1 MTHQAPDRLFLDF
14 QSAVAGRYS
23 LERELGR
30 GGMGVVYLAREVRLD
45 RPVAIKLLPPS
56 KASDPHLRERFQ
68 REARTAAKL
77 SHPNIIPIHAVEEI
91 GEFVFFAMAY
101 VEGETLTERVR
112 RRGPLAPSDA
122 SRVLR
127 DVAWALAYAH
137 GQGVIHRDVK
147 PDNIL
152 LESGGRVLVADF
164 GIASVVAGAGALA
177 TGEVVGTPEFMSPE
191 RALGEAVDARS
202 DLYSLGIVA
211 YFACSGTL
219 PFEGEKATDVLAKQV
234 TQPAPA
240 LGTLAPL
247 VPRRLAQ
254 AIDRCLA
261 KDPAERPAG
270 PGALADQLSHA
281 LEQRRDL
288 PVALR
293 AFVKHDARL
302 DGGGVL
308 LYPFAM
314 LFATPIAAYITGS
327 PAVRFFTLVSG
338 YTLVPLGVL
347 VNRARRLLNAGFAHG
362 DIGVAFK
369 AEIERSREERA
380 YGLGHG
386 GGPSLF
392 EKVLRWISATGLG
405 TAALALS
412 GLVLWAPPWAQT
424 DLLITFGWSLF
435 GGLSSGVGAL
445 IMLQRRRDVDAE
457 FWGRLWTGRLGRW
470 MFSVARLFT
479 GNKKAPASLT
489 HRPTELALGMA
500 AEQLYDSLPKVTRQD
515 VRDLPDVVHRL
526 EQDAQKMRG
535 RLEELQEA
543 LADVLHTAVSL
554 EPARATRHDL
564 TVADLRAERDL
575 VQQRLKDAVAAL
587 ETIRQNRQPREIGH
601 DVVRT
606 LGWPALEP
614 RLHESGAEN
623 VAPPAVIPREPF
635 VVIVAE
641 CFHADRDGF
650 LQRSGGAHGEEV
662 MHLADR
668 AGHVG

>member
-1 MTHQAPDRLFLDF
+1 MTHPSPDRLFLDF
-14 QSAVAGRYS
+14 QGAVAGRYS

-56 KASDPHLRERFQ
+56 KASDPKLRERFL

-91 GEFVFFAMAY
+91 GGFVFFAMSY
-101 VEGETLTERVR
+101 IEGETLTERVR

-152 LESGGRVLVADF
+152 LENNGRVLVADF

-191 RALGEAVDARS
+191 QALGEVVDARS
-202 DLYSLGIVA
+202 DLYSLGIVG
-211 YFACSGTL
+211 YFACSAAL
-219 PFEGEKATDVLAKQV
+219 PFEAEKATDVLAKQV
-234 TQPAPA
+234 TEPAPPLSA
-240 LGTLAPL
+240 VAPL

-261 KDPAERPAG
+261 KEPEDRPDGPA
-270 PGALADQLSHA
+270 ALAEQLSHA
-281 LEQRRDL
+281 LEQRREL

-302 DGGGVL
+302 DGSGVL

-314 LFATPIAAYITGS
+314 LIATPLFGFWTGS
-327 PAVRFFTLVSG
+327 VLVGFATLVSG

-347 VNRARRLLNAGFAHG
+347 VNRARRLLNAGFGHS

-369 AEIERSREERA
+369 AEIERSREERSF
-380 YGLGHG
+380 GQGHR
-386 GGPSLF
+386 GGPSIL
-392 EKVLRWISATGLG
+392 ERILRWIGGIGVGTAFVSLMVSTGDPMLMWTFGVSLTVGLG
-405 TAALALS
+405 A
-412 GLVLWAPPWAQT
+412 
-424 DLLITFGWSLF
+424 
-435 GGLSSGVGAL
+435 GVGAL
-445 IMLQRRRDVDAE
+445 SMLQRRRDVDAE
-457 FWGRLWTGRLGRW
+457 FWGRLWAGRLGRW
-470 MFSVARLFT
+470 LFGVARMFT
-479 GNKKAPASLT
+479 GTKSLPASLT

-500 AEQLYDSLPKVTRQD
+500 AEQLFDTLPKETRRQL
-515 VRDLPDVVHRL
+515 RDLPDVVHRL
-526 EQDAQKMRG
+526 EEDAQRMRA
-535 RLEELQEA
+535 RFEELQEA
-543 LADVLHTAVSL
+543 LADVGQRGSPD
-554 EPARATRHDL
+554 PAIGARHDRI
-564 TVADLRAERDL
+564 VADLSAEREQ

-587 ETIRQNRQPREIGH
+587 ETIRLN
-601 DVVRT
+601 
-606 LGWPALEP
+606 LL
-614 RLHESGAEN
+614 RLHAGTGTVQSLTTDLGLARN
-623 VAPPAVIPREPF
+623 VAKEISAQVEGYRE
-635 VVIVAE
+635 VE
-641 CFHADRDGF
+641 RE
-650 LQRSGGAHGEEV
+650 LQR
-662 MHLADR
+662 
-668 AGHVG
+668 

>member
-1 MTHQAPDRLFLDF
+1 MTHPPTDRLFIDF
-14 QSAVAGRYS
+14 QGAVAGRYS

-56 KASDPHLRERFQ
+56 KASDPKLRERFL

-77 SHPNIIPIHAVEEI
+77 SHPNVIPIHAVEEI

-101 VEGETLTERVR
+101 IEGETLTERVR

-137 GQGVIHRDVK
+137 TQGVIHRDVK

-152 LESGGRVLVADF
+152 LENGGRVLVADF
-164 GIASVVAGAGALA
+164 GIAGVVAGAGALA
-177 TGEVVGTPEFMSPE
+177 TGEVIGTPEFMSPE
-191 RALGEAVDARS
+191 QALGEVVDARS
-202 DLYSLGIVA
+202 DLYSLGVVG
-211 YFACSGTL
+211 YFAFSGAL
-219 PFEGEKATDVLAKQV
+219 PFEAEKATDVLAKQV
-234 TQPAPA
+234 TEPAPP
-240 LGTLAPL
+240 LVSVAPL

-261 KDPAERPAG
+261 KEPGERPDG
-270 PGALADQLSHA
+270 PAVLAEQLSHA
-281 LEQRRDL
+281 LEQRREL

-302 DGGGVL
+302 DGSGVL

-314 LFATPIAAYITGS
+314 LIATPLVGFWTGS
-327 PAVRFFTLVSG
+327 VAAGFVTLVSG
-338 YTLVPLGVL
+338 YTLVPLAVL
-347 VNRARRLLNAGFAHG
+347 LNRARRLLNAGFGHG

-369 AEIERSREERA
+369 AEIDRSREERA

-386 GGPSLF
+386 GGPSVF
-392 EKVLRWISATGLG
+392 ERVLRWISGIGLG
-405 TAALALS
+405 TAAIILPSIIVGAPDWALYEL
-412 GLVLWAPPWAQT
+412 GWL
-424 DLLITFGWSLF
+424 FGWSMT
-435 GGLSSGVGAL
+435 GGMAAGVGAL

-470 MFSVARLFT
+470 LFGFARMFTSA
-479 GNKKAPASLT
+479 KALPASLT

-500 AEQLYDSLPKVTRQD
+500 AEQLYESLPKETRHQL
-515 VRDLPDVVHRL
+515 RDLPDVVHRL
-526 EQDAQKMRG
+526 EQDAQRMRA

-543 LADVLHTAVSL
+543 LSDVGHRGSP
-554 EPARATRHDL
+554 EPAIAARHDRI
-564 TVADLRAERDL
+564 VADLSNERDL

-587 ETIRQNRQPREIGH
+587 ETIRLN
-601 DVVRT
+601 
-606 LGWPALEP
+606 LL
-614 RLHESGAEN
+614 RLHAGTGTVHSLTTDLGLARE
-623 VAPPAVIPREPF
+623 VAKGIDLLFEGQRE
-635 VVIVAE
+635 V
-641 CFHADRDGF
+641 
-650 LQRSGGAHGEEV
+650 EEE
-662 MHLADR
+662 LGR
-668 AGHVG
+668 